1 MPFCNSGPSLYSQQ
15 DILYYNASADA
26 SIFFTFHSPLYSRLR
41 SAKEN
46 RCRPS
51 ADGMPVSRATRRK
64 PFFSSCSS
72 SFSSSSENPSG
83 HKNTSGVSFPAKLR
97 IYSLFAFIPS
107 SSVPGSCRISTAQLF
122 SLPGVLPVTPEFNLG
137 AIITVTLI
145 FLVSATETV
154 GDCSALTAAALRR
167 NPTDKELSGA
177 VTADGLVSSLAGV
190 FGCSPVTSF
199 SQNVGLIAM
208 TGVVNRRAIA
218 TGAVVLVLAGFV
230 PVVSLV
236 FASLPEAVLG
246 GCTIMMFG
254 NIIVSGFQMIANAGF
269 SQRNITIA
277 ALSLAVGIG
286 FTQMGDIFAI
296 FPELVQSVFA
306 DNCVAVVFV
315 VAILAS
321 LLLPKDQKVEGPLI
335 VEEGNDSVDA
345 AADALES

>member
-1 MPFCNSGPSLYSQQ
+1 M
-15 DILYYNASADA
+15 
-26 SIFFTFHSPLYSRLR
+26 
-41 SAKEN
+41 K
-46 RCRPS
+46 
-51 ADGMPVSRATRRK
+51 K
-64 PFFSSCSS
+64 PFVTAEQLEDIAARYPTPFHLYDAQGIRENARRLKAAFSW
-72 SFSSSSENPSG
+72 NPG
-83 HKNTSGVSFPAKLR
+83 YREYFAVKATPTPAILKILQEE
-97 IYSLFAFIPS
+97 
-107 SSVPGSCRISTAQLF
+107 GC
-122 SLPGVLPVTPEFNLG
+122 GC
-137 AIITVTLI
+137 
-145 FLVSATETV
+145 
-154 GDCSALTAAALRR
+154 DCSALTAAALRR

-199 SQNVGLIAM
+199 SQNVGLVAM

-218 TGAVVLVLAGFV
+218 TGAAVLVLAGFV